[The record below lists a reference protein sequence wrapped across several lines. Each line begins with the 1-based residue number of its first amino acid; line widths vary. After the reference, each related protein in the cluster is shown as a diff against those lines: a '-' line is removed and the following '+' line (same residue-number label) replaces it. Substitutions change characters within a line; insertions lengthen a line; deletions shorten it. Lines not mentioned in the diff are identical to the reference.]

1 MDLEAGVP
9 DGRGAGRRQ
18 RAAVYLAVC
27 GAGNSDATAV
37 ARGRRISAGEE
48 LSGGKRLELRGGR
61 YLFIGVRGTFWRIM
75 AELER
80 ELPRPQEKEAMAGG
94 TVDVRHGILFCVVM
108 SRHEIAG
115 D

>member
-18 RAAVYLAVC
+18 RAAVCLAVC

-37 ARGRRISAGEE
+37 TRGRRISGGEE

-61 YLFIGVRGTFWRIM
+61 YLFIGVKGTFWRM
-75 AELER
+75 MEELELD
-80 ELPRPQEKEAMAGG
+80 LPRLWEKEAMTGG
-94 TVDVRHGILFCVVM
+94 TFDVRHGILFCVVM